1 MGAQS
6 VKAQSNKKESDDD
19 LTTHVLEAKA
29 GSEEA
34 LSYLIEATQKDL
46 FRFSYYLSGNN
57 QLAHDICQ
65 DTFIK
70 VLENIR
76 AVKEP
81 ERFRSWLFKM
91 AKNLYLDHI
100 KSSKNKGHVGME
112 SLPDLATNEDK
123 QKTAEIRQALSHLEA
138 EERIPLLLVDLEGYS
153 YEEAAQIVGISE
165 DALRSRLHRA
175 RQTFSEKYKKS

>member
-1 MGAQS
+1 VGAQS
-6 VKAQSNKKESDDD
+6 LKKELDDTND
-19 LTTHVLEAKA
+19 ELKKAVVAAKA
-29 GSEEA
+29 GDPDA
-34 LSYLIEATQKDL
+34 LAYIIESTQKEL
-46 FRFSYYLSGNN
+46 YRFTYFLCGNN

-70 VLENIR
+70 VLESIR
-76 AVKEP
+76 GLKEP
-81 ERFRSWLFKM
+81 ERFRSWLFKS

-123 QKTAEIRQALSHLEA
+123 QRTAEIRQALSHLETD
-138 EERIPLLLVDLEGYS
+138 ERLPLLLVDLEGYS

-175 RQTFSEKYKKS
+175 RQTFSERYKKS